1 MKTYL
6 RVKIR
11 TDSPAEIL
19 ETLKAARLA
28 PLKDLYLPES
38 RLLVLSYPGEGVHE
52 RLRALSRVL
61 PRAEF
66 EETELAENP
75 EPGPRRF
82 SVGPLRFFSP
92 LFPEEP
98 APGEIYLRA
107 DLSFGSGRHPTTL
120 LCLEALVE
128 LFETRPPQKVF
139 DLGCGSGILALA
151 AARLGAPRVLA
162 VDLDPRAC
170 REAQHNVEKNEL
182 ADRIL
187 VVQGSLA
194 AARPGAFDLVLANL
208 TIGTLLGLAPEIPRV
223 LRPEGVAVLS
233 GFAEAQR
240 EEILARLPEATLVS
254 ARNLEGWQ
262 ALVLRF

>member
-6 RVKIR
+6 RVKLR
-11 TDSPAEIL
+11 TDSPADLL
-19 ETLKAARLA
+19 ETLEAAGLS
-28 PLKDLYLPES
+28 PLNYIYLPES
-38 RLLVLSYPGEGVHE
+38 RLFVLSYPGEGVHE
-52 RLRALSRVL
+52 RLRALSRAL

-66 EETELAENP
+66 EETELAEGP

-92 LFPEEP
+92 LFSEEP
-98 APGEIYLRA
+98 APGEIYLWA

-120 LCLEALVE
+120 LCLRALVD
-128 LFETRPPQKVF
+128 LFETRPPEKVF

-151 AARLGAPRVLA
+151 AARLGARGVLA
-162 VDLDPRAC
+162 ADLDPRAC
-170 REAQHNVEKNEL
+170 REARHNVERNDL
-182 ADRIL
+182 SDRIL

-194 AARPGAFDLVLANL
+194 AARPGGFDLVLANL
-208 TIGTLLGLAPEIPRV
+208 TIGTLLALAPGIPRV

-233 GFAEAQR
+233 GFAEAQK
-240 EEILARLPEATLVS
+240 EEVLQRLPEATIVS
-254 ARNLEGWQ
+254 AKALEGWQ